1 MATKDFRLETPKASV
16 FMVQSKGG
24 KIKAKMEV
32 NPGYTRRMEKSFS
45 ATQRRIDNEVM
56 RYMEPYMQ
64 MQTGAMI
71 MSMRA
76 STVTGSGEV
85 IVNTPYARKVY
96 YSSASVGRPAGPQR
110 GPKYFERMKADKKE
124 AILKAAKGES
134 GAK

>member
-1 MATKDFRLETPKASV
+1 MAAKDFHLVTPKATV
-16 FMVQSKGG
+16 FMLETKSGRH
-24 KIKAKMEV
+24 KAKIEI
-32 NPGYTRRMEKSFS
+32 NPSYTKRMEQSFS
-45 ATQRRIDNEVM
+45 NVQRRIDSEVM

-76 STVTGSGEV
+76 SSVIGSGEV
-85 IVNTPYARKVY
+85 VVNTPYARRIY
-96 YSSASVGRPAGPQR
+96 YSSAGVGRPTGPQR